1 MDAINQL
8 QENEPRWFAV
18 YTKYKCEKYVTDNL
32 NRKGIEAYLPLLNRV
47 KVYASKTKRYK
58 VPLIS
63 CFVFVRITKS
73 DYVKVLETEYVLN
86 FLKQRRDLIAIPD
99 VEINL
104 LKRLVGEYELSL
116 CEEKVDWKLG
126 QKMEVIAGQ
135 LTGLKGILIEKSNKS
150 DFVIELDNIGIQ
162 LRMQFSKEH
171 LMPLI

>member
-1 MDAINQL
+1 MEAINQL
-8 QENEPRWFAV
+8 QENELRWFAV

-116 CEEKVDWKLG
+116 YEEKVDWKLG

>member
-1 MDAINQL
+1 MEAINQL
-8 QENEPRWFAV
+8 QDNEPRWFAV
-18 YTKYKCEKYVTDNL
+18 YAKYKCEKYVTDNL

-116 CEEKVDWKLG
+116 YEEKVDWKLG

-150 DFVIELDNIGIQ
+150 DFVIELDNVGIQ

>member
-8 QENEPRWFAV
+8 QENQPRWFAV

-47 KVYASKTKRYK
+47 KIYASKTKRYK

-99 VEINL
+99 KEINL

-135 LTGLKGILIEKSNKS
+135 LTGLKGILIEKNNKS

>member
-1 MDAINQL
+1 MSAINQL
-8 QENEPRWFAV
+8 HKEEPRWFAV
-18 YTKYKCEKYVTDNL
+18 YTKYKCEKYVADNL
-32 NRKGIEAYLPLLNRV
+32 SKKGIEVYLPLLDKI
-47 KVYASKTKRYK
+47 KVYTSKTKKYK

-63 CFVFVRITKS
+63 CFVFVKITKAE
-73 DYVKVLETEYVLN
+73 YVKVLETEYVFN

-99 VEINL
+99 KEINL

-116 CEEKVDWKLG
+116 YEEKVDWKLG